1 MSVAAAAMSETI
13 PVVDTGIVSLAIL
26 AAVHEKPIDVD
37 QARREYVT
45 PGAFADRDVLLRA
58 AKAEGFRARHVTI
71 SFARLASTPLPAI
84 AEGLDGRF
92 FILARV
98 EPDGVLVQEVGRP
111 PARWSEAELAARW
124 GGGLIVLTLR
134 DSAGGG
140 FARFGLTWFVPV
152 VVRFKRIF
160 AEVLLISLF
169 MQIAALATPLFF
181 QVIIDKVLVHKGVS
195 TLTVVMMALIGLA
208 VLEITLSGIRTYLFA
223 HTTSR
228 IDAILGAKL
237 FQHLIALPIAY
248 FESRPVGQ
256 TVARVRELEN
266 IRQFLTSSGL
276 TLIIDVVF
284 TIVFFAVMALIA
296 PWLTLIP
303 LAAIPLYV
311 LVSLVVTPILKAR
324 IQERFQRGAQN
335 QSTLVE
341 MLTGMETV
349 KAMAIESQARRRW
362 ERQLA
367 GYITASFRTVSLGT
381 VGSQSVALINRLS
394 MALILWLGAAAVM
407 DGSLTIGQ
415 LVAFNMLASQVSQ
428 PILRLAQ
435 MWQDFQQFRISIE
448 RLGDII
454 DTPAETVRASVRHD
468 LPPVRGDI
476 RFEHVV
482 FRYRPSTP
490 AVLEDVSLQIAPGEV
505 IGIVGRSGSGKST
518 LMKLVQRFYV
528 PEAGKV
534 FVDGVDVAMI
544 DPGWLRRQIGVVLQ
558 ENVLFNR
565 TVRDNIALANPAMSL
580 EHVIQVAQLAGAHDF
595 ILELPHAYDTLLEE
609 RGANLSGGQRQ
620 RIAIARA
627 LATDPRIL
635 VFDEATS
642 ALDYESER
650 IIQTNMRAMCRDR
663 TVLIVAHRLS
673 AVRHADRIVV
683 MDRGRV
689 VEQGTHA
696 DLLRNDGF
704 YAGLVRQAEPD
715 PDGGRAEQA
724 A

>member
-1 MSVAAAAMSETI
+1 
-13 PVVDTGIVSLAIL
+13 
-26 AAVHEKPIDVD
+26 
-37 QARREYVT
+37 
-45 PGAFADRDVLLRA
+45 
-58 AKAEGFRARHVTI
+58 
-71 SFARLASTPLPAI
+71 
-84 AEGLDGRF
+84 
-92 FILARV
+92 
-98 EPDGVLVQEVGRP
+98 
-111 PARWSEAELAARW
+111 
-124 GGGLIVLTLR
+124 
-134 DSAGGG
+134 
-140 FARFGLTWFVPV
+140 
-152 VVRFKRIF
+152 VVRFKRLF

-237 FQHLIALPIAY
+237 FAHLIALPIAY

-482 FRYRPSTP
+482 FRYRPSMP

-595 ILELPHAYDTLLEE
+595 ILELPHAYDTVLEE

>member
-1 MSVAAAAMSETI
+1 MSAVASEASPQI
-13 PVVDTGIVSLAIL
+13 DTGLVALAIL
-26 AAVHEKPIDVD
+26 AAVHEKPVDVE
-37 QARREYVT
+37 QIRRDYVA
-45 PGAFADRDVLLRA
+45 PGEISDRDVLLRA
-58 AKAEGFRARHVTI
+58 AKSEGFKARYLTTG
-71 SFARLASTPLPAI
+71 FARLGSLPLPAI
-84 AEGLDGRF
+84 AQGRDGRF
-92 FILARV
+92 FILARADA
-98 EPDGVLVQEVGRP
+98 DGALVQEVGQP
-111 PARWSEAELAARW
+111 PAQWTQSELAERW
-124 GGGLIVLTLR
+124 DGGLIVFTLR
-134 DSAGGG
+134 DVAAHS
-140 FARFGLTWFVPV
+140 FTRFGLSWFLPV
-152 VVRFKRIF
+152 VARFKRIF

-169 MQIAALATPLFF
+169 IQVVALATPLFF
-181 QVIIDKVLVHKGVS
+181 QVIIDKVLVHRGVS
-195 TLTVVMMALIGLA
+195 TLTVIMMALAGLA
-208 VLEITLSGIRTYLFA
+208 MLEVTLSGLRTYLFA

-266 IRQFLTSSGL
+266 IRQFLTSSAL
-276 TLIIDVVF
+276 TLIIEVVF
-284 TIVFFAVMALIA
+284 TIVFFTVMAMIA
-296 PWLTLIP
+296 PLLTLIP

-311 LVSLVVTPILKAR
+311 LVSLVVTPILKHR
-324 IQERFQRGAQN
+324 IQEKFQRGAQN
-335 QSTLVE
+335 QSFLVE

-349 KAMAIESQARRRW
+349 KAMAVEPQARRRW

-367 GYITASFRTVSLGT
+367 GYITTSFRTISLGT
-381 VGSQSVALINRLS
+381 GGSQTVAAINKLS
-394 MALILWLGAAAVM
+394 MVLILWLGASAVM
-407 DGSLTIGQ
+407 DGTMTIGQ
-415 LVAFNMLASQVSQ
+415 LVAFNMLAGQVSQ

-454 DTPAETVRASVRHD
+454 DTPAETVRASTRHD
-468 LPPVRGDI
+468 LPPIRGDI
-476 RFEHVV
+476 RFERVT

-490 AVLEDVSLQIAPGEV
+490 AVLDDVSLQIAPGEV
-505 IGIVGRSGSGKST
+505 IGVVGRSGSGKST

-528 PEAGKV
+528 PEAGKL
-534 FVDGVDVAMI
+534 FVDGVDIAMI
-544 DPGWLRRQIGVVLQ
+544 DPAWLRRQIGVVLQ

-565 TVRDNIALANPAMSL
+565 TVRENIALANSAMPL
-580 EHVIQVAQLAGAHDF
+580 ERIIQVAQLAGAHEF
-595 ILELPHAYDTLLEE
+595 ILELPHAYDTVLEE

-627 LATDPRIL
+627 LAADPRIL

-650 IIQTNMRAMCRDR
+650 IIQANMRAMCRGR

-673 AVRHADRIVV
+673 AVRDADRLVV

-689 VEQGTHA
+689 IETGSHQELVRQ
-696 DLLRNDGF
+696 NGF
-704 YAGLVRQAEPD
+704 YAGLVREAGSQPSAAGAEV
-715 PDGGRAEQA
+715 A

>member
-1 MSVAAAAMSETI
+1 MSDSASLAEAADFSK
-13 PVVDTGIVSLAIL
+13 PVIDTGIVALAIL
-26 AAVHEKPIDVD
+26 AAVHEKPIDVE
-37 QARREYVT
+37 QTRREHVE
-45 PGAFADRDVLLRA
+45 PGAFADRDDLLRA
-58 AKAEGFRARHVTI
+58 AKAEGFKARYITTD
-71 SFARLASTPLPAI
+71 FARLARSPLPAI
-84 AEGLDGRF
+84 AEAVDGGF

-98 EPDGVLVQEVGRP
+98 DPDGVLVQEIGKP
-111 PARWSEAELAARW
+111 TARWTEAELASRW
-124 GGGLIVLTLR
+124 RGGLIVVTLR
-134 DSAGGG
+134 EAAGGG
-140 FARFGLTWFVPV
+140 FARFGMTWFLPV
-152 VVRFKRIF
+152 IVRFRRVF
-160 AEVLLISLF
+160 GEVLLVSLF

-195 TLTVVMMALIGLA
+195 TLTVVMMALAGLA
-208 VLEITLSGIRTYLFA
+208 VLEITLSGVRTYLFA

-237 FQHLIALPIAY
+237 FRHLVGLPIAY

-276 TLIIDVVF
+276 MLIIDIVF
-284 TIVFFAVMALIA
+284 TVVFFAVMALIA
-296 PWLTLIP
+296 PMLTLIP
-303 LAAIPLYV
+303 LAAIPFYI
-311 LVSLVVTPILKAR
+311 LVSIVVTPILKAR
-324 IQERFQRGAQN
+324 IQERFARGAQN
-335 QSTLVE
+335 QSLLVE

-349 KAMAIESQARRRW
+349 KAMAIETQARRRW

-394 MALILWLGAAAVM
+394 MALILWLGASAVM

-415 LVAFNMLASQVSQ
+415 LVAFNMLAGQVSQ
-428 PILRLAQ
+428 PIVRLAQ

-468 LPPVRGDI
+468 LPPLRGDI

-482 FRYRPSTP
+482 FRYRPATP
-490 AVLEDVSLQIAPGEV
+490 PALEDVSLKVSPGEV
-505 IGIVGRSGSGKST
+505 IGVVGRSGSGKST
-518 LMKLVQRFYV
+518 LMKLVQRFHI

-534 FVDGVDVAMI
+534 LVDGVDVALI
-544 DPGWLRRQIGVVLQ
+544 DPAWLRRQIGVVLQ

-565 TVRDNIALANPAMSL
+565 TVRENIALANPAMSL
-580 EHVIQVAQLAGAHDF
+580 ERVIQVAKLAGAHDF
-595 ILELPHAYDTLLEE
+595 ILELPHAYDTVLEE

-620 RIAIARA
+620 RVAIARA
-627 LATDPRIL
+627 LATDPRVL

-650 IIQTNMRAMCRDR
+650 IIQANMRAMCRGR
-663 TVLIVAHRLS
+663 TVL
-673 AVRHADRIVV
+673 IVV
-683 MDRGRV
+683 MDRGRC
-689 VEQGTHA
+689 VEQGTHEE
-696 DLLRNDGF
+696 LLRQGGF
-704 YAGLVRQAEPD
+704 YAGLVRQSASDRGDEQ
-715 PDGGRAEQA
+715 GGQA